1 MHVQA
6 YYGLVE
12 SGKVILREK
21 LTRVWVF
28 LQGVLF
34 GPKDVLKEKYDIRRD
49 GGGYAGA
56 DALELVRPLS
66 SIFLGD
72 YLICGAPK

>member
-1 MHVQA
+1 M
-6 YYGLVE
+6 
-12 SGKVILREK
+12 
-21 LTRVWVF
+21 WVF

-34 GPKDVLKEKYDIRRD
+34 GLKDVLKEKYDIRRD

-56 DALELVRPLS
+56 DASELVRPLS
-66 SIFLGD
+66 SIFRGD